1 MSVLRRAVSLLHP
14 RDRGLQVARR
24 AAVALAL
31 AASLAAWKT
40 EPVGAQQEDGSRV
53 TTRAEPDGAPVAV
66 EETLGK
72 IDVLLVQL
80 DARTKDAWARAEEM
94 LDLADAATDP
104 DEQMRLEALYGKMAA
119 VANGFEEQRAR
130 LRALR
135 SELAVV
141 RDRMPP

>member
-1 MSVLRRAVSLLHP
+1 M
-14 RDRGLQVARR
+14 
-24 AAVALAL
+24 
-31 AASLAAWKT
+31 
-40 EPVGAQQEDGSRV
+40 
-53 TTRAEPDGAPVAV
+53 

-72 IDVLLVQL
+72 IDALLVQL
-80 DARTKDAWARAEEM
+80 DARTKDAWARAEKM

-104 DEQMRLEALYGKMAA
+104 DEQMRLEALYGKMAV

-135 SELAVV
+135 SELAVG